1 MTRRSAL
8 SFVKRN
14 GIVLE
19 SARGPVPNLAEAV
32 VGGRIRGSWWGHA
45 RGKEIFWLTRAVR
58 DSADVLVCR
67 LVGRKITYVHR
78 RLWPALVR
86 LARNFARRRCRK
98 STPPAASTRS
108 GLYRSLAG
116 CRRRSNAPRGGSP
129 SPTRGRLWGRQANF
143 CADPKVAIAVPD
155 SALTA
160 RYRAIVVA
168 NKPVFVLLR
177 GMSWAISPKR
187 SDGASGSLASANC
200 RVSRGVRRANPSR
213 PP

>member
-45 RGKEIFWLTRAVR
+45 KGKEIFRLTRAVR
-58 DSADVLVCR
+58 DSTEVLVCR

-86 LARNFARRRCRK
+86 LARNFARRDLAAVQEVHTASGRHEERLVPFPRWV
-98 STPPAASTRS
+98 PPAVKRAAR
-108 GLYRSLAG
+108 RLA
-116 CRRRSNAPRGGSP
+116 
-129 SPTRGRLWGRQANF
+129 L
-143 CADPKVAIAVPD
+143 ADARA
-155 SALTA
+155 ALGPA
-160 RYRAIVVA
+160 GA
-168 NKPVFVLLR
+168 LLR
-177 GMSWAISPKR
+177 
-187 SDGASGSLASANC
+187 
-200 RVSRGVRRANPSR
+200 
-213 PP
+213 